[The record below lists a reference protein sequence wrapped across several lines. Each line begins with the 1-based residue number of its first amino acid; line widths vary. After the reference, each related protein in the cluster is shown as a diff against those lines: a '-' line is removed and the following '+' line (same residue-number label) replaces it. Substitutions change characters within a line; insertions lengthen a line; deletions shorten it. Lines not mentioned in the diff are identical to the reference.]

1 MAEIRR
7 TVMPPMSASDPSP
20 EPHDGVFH
28 TTRWSMVLRAGGAA
42 QDEAALAQLC
52 QAYWYPLYCC
62 VRRHGH
68 SPEDSQDFT
77 QGFFAKLLRNESFA
91 DADPV
96 KGRFRTWL
104 LRSLEHFLRSEHRNA
119 SAQKRGGGQALVAWD
134 AQEAEERY
142 ALEPTGGDSP
152 EQLFER
158 RWAEAL
164 VYGGLVRLRAEFA
177 EDGHGELFDA
187 LEPHLW
193 ADETAAPYAELS
205 GQLQMKVVALRV
217 TLHRMKRR
225 FSDLLRAEVAAT
237 LSEDI
242 DVEEELAHVRRT
254 LAGF

>member
-1 MAEIRR
+1 M
-7 TVMPPMSASDPSP
+7 
-20 EPHDGVFH
+20 
-28 TTRWSMVLRAGGAA
+28 LREAARAFAGGCAGF
-42 QDEAALAQLC
+42 D
-52 QAYWYPLYCC
+52 
-62 VRRHGH
+62 
-68 SPEDSQDFT
+68 

-96 KGRFRTWL
+96 KGRFRTYL
-104 LRSLEHFLRSEHRNA
+104 LRSLEHFLRSEYRNA
-119 SAQKRGGGQALVAWD
+119 SAQKRGGGQALVSWD

-142 ALEPTGGDSP
+142 ALEPVGGHSP

-177 EDGHGELFDA
+177 EGGHGELFDA

-237 LSEDI
+237 VAEDAE
-242 DVEEELAHVRRT
+242 VEDELAHVRRT
-254 LAGF
+254 LTA